1 VSLETVST
9 GSPSLIPGEA
19 PVIPWKTPYVP
30 RAYPN
35 RVDVVGKS
43 YTEDS
48 EGGRVEVETV
58 IASDIA
64 CSLQQASPRMLED
77 LGLAGV
83 AQAKV
88 VAFFHAT
95 QYPGIAADQELQ
107 QTDSA
112 GPQRLVVVGVSDL
125 GGLHTDFA
133 CACDYVGR

>member
-1 VSLETVST
+1 
-9 GSPSLIPGEA
+9 
-19 PVIPWKTPYVP
+19 VIPWKTPYVA

-35 RVDVVGKS
+35 RVDVIGKT
-43 YTEDS
+43 YEVDS
-48 EGGRVEVETV
+48 EGARRSVEVVTH
-58 IASDIA
+58 SDVP

-95 QYPGIAADQELQ
+95 QYPGIEADQELQ

-112 GPQRLVVVGVSDL
+112 RPQRLVVVGVSDL
-125 GGLHTDFA
+125 GGLHTDFV
-133 CACDYVGR
+133 CACDFVGS